1 MYKVYS
7 GKLLYWH
14 YRLQLS
20 FVYKAVSN
28 ISFKF
33 FCQEDK
39 RLLQEFHWKWG
50 WFQKYNERFP
60 KYLGSKLKF
69 QKTETQFCR
78 WKSNDNNDVNIF
90 LSLEKL
96 YTFSLAK
103 KKAWKKNTL
112 LTLTLNYPKILRKT
126 NYAIQNNSK
135 LAI

>member
-7 GKLLYWH
+7 GKRLYQH

-20 FVYKAVSN
+20 FVYKTVSN

-33 FCQEDK
+33 FCPEDK

-90 LSLEKL
+90 TRKAVYLFACEKKGL
-96 YTFSLAK
+96 
-103 KKAWKKNTL
+103 KKNAL
-112 LTLTLNYPKILRKT
+112 LTLTLNYPKILQK
-126 NYAIQNNSK
+126 NKLCYSK
-135 LAI
+135 QQ